1 MRVLANDGISGS
13 GYTKLV
19 DHGFYVVQ
27 DKIEQDN
34 LAEFINKEN
43 IEVLLVRSATKVTRE
58 IMSKCP
64 GLKYVGRG
72 GGGLDT
78 VDLAAA
84 KELNIEVFNTPAA
97 SSQAVAELVIGHLIT
112 MTRSLHTSNR
122 LMPDSDAN
130 TFKKLKKTCSKG
142 IELRGKTLGIIG
154 LGRIGRNTAMY
165 ALGMGMQVIA
175 SDRSKERVTLDIEVG
190 GVNINYDLDIF
201 PKSEVYKQADFISLH
216 VPAQDG
222 AYLIGKE
229 EMNKMKDGAFL
240 INLSRGGLVDEIAL
254 IDALNSGKLAG
265 AALDVFETE
274 PVVRKEI
281 LQNEKISL
289 SPHTGAGTFEAQD
302 RIGIEIADFLIKAY
316 AYEKA

>member
-58 IMSKCP
+58 IMSKCL

-72 GGGLDT
+72 GVGLDN

>member
-72 GGGLDT
+72 GVGLDN

-142 IELRGKTLGIIG
+142 IELRGNTLGIRG

>member
-1 MRVLANDGISGS
+1 M
-13 GYTKLV
+13 
-19 DHGFYVVQ
+19 VQ

-72 GGGLDT
+72 GVGLDN

-265 AALDVFETE
+265 AALDVFRNRTCSS
-274 PVVRKEI
+274 KG
-281 LQNEKISL
+281 N
-289 SPHTGAGTFEAQD
+289 
-302 RIGIEIADFLIKAY
+302 IA
-316 AYEKA
+316 E